1 MEEILRCFDRQYDLW
16 LSPIDHCSEDTMTD
30 VAVAVEID
38 SPLLLYLNDR
48 WIDAIVDAIV
58 AQGLVL

>member
-1 MEEILRCFDRQYDLW
+1 MKEILRCFDRQYDLW

-38 SPLLLYLNDR
+38 SPLLLYFDP
-48 WIDAIVDAIV
+48 
-58 AQGLVL
+58 QGKVNSCESL